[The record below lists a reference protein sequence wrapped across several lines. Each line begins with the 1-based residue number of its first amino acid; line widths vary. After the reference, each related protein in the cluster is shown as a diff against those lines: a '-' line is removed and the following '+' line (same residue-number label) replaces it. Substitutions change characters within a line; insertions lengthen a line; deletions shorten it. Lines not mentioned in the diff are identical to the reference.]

1 MNSSAKSN
9 QIIAIDGPAGA
20 GKSSV
25 SKALAAKL
33 NYSYVDTGAMYRAI
47 TLKALRQKVPLDN
60 EETIVDLAKNSTVK
74 LAGDYD
80 NLTVLLDGEDV
91 SKDIR
96 TGEVT
101 NNTYA
106 IARVAAL
113 REILVD
119 WQRAM
124 GDESDIVIEGRDA
137 GTVIFPKAT
146 FKFYLDAD
154 VQERMNRRL
163 RELEGKGEAVDP
175 VKLLSDMKMRD
186 HRDSTREASP
196 LKKADDAIVLDST
209 GMSVDDC
216 VVALIELMK

>member
-175 VKLLSDMKMRD
+175 VKLLADMKMRD